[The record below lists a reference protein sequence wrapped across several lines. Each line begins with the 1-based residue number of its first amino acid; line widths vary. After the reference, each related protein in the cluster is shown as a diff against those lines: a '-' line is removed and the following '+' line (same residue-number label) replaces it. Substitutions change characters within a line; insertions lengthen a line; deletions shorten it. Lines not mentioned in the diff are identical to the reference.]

1 MGASKIHVFGWLVGC
16 LLGWLGQLGFLLD
29 FLWSR
34 KVWLKFVDVFGYQD
48 VRVLH
53 KQTWHPFNQVFDWKP
68 TRGRPGLVHTKFTG
82 ATIFRVFT
90 VFPVTPRKL
99 TWQWKIHHVKMYF
112 LLKMGDFR
120 LS

>member
-1 MGASKIHVFGWLVGC
+1 MGASKIHVFGWLVG
-16 LLGWLGQLGFLLD
+16 WLVGQLGFLLD

-82 ATIFRVFT
+82 ARFSECLQCFQL
-90 VFPVTPRKL
+90 PPEN
-99 TWQWKIHHVKMYF
+99 
-112 LLKMGDFR
+112 
-120 LS
+120 